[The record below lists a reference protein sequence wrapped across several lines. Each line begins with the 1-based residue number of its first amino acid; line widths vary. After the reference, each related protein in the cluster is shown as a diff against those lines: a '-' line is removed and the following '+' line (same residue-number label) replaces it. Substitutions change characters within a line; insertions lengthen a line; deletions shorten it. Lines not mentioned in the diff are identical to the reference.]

1 MPFAVNVN
9 GSLSRNQ
16 CCWAMARPVATCSH
30 RSLFRAAKDASKNV
44 KSRTMP
50 TVSLSKRET
59 MRWRPSTVRRF
70 RLLFVGV
77 GAVEGV
83 SGGGG
88 TAWMLVRPASEDV
101 AGIGVEESFAEL
113 MKLRFLKKEETKKR
127 TEENRGNREE
137 SPGNSFLFL
146 FPLFPPVRFV

>member
-16 CCWAMARPVATCSH
+16 CCWAMARPVATCSQ

-50 TVSLSKRET
+50 TVSLSKRQT

-70 RLLFVGV
+70 RLLFAGV

-88 TAWMLVRPASEDV
+88 TAWMLVRPV
-101 AGIGVEESFAEL
+101 ADIGVEGSFAEL

-137 SPGNSFLFL
+137 SSGTVFLFL

>member
-1 MPFAVNVN
+1 
-9 GSLSRNQ
+9 
-16 CCWAMARPVATCSH
+16 
-30 RSLFRAAKDASKNV
+30 
-44 KSRTMP
+44 
-50 TVSLSKRET
+50 
-59 MRWRPSTVRRF
+59 
-70 RLLFVGV
+70 LLFVGV

-137 SPGNSFLFL
+137 SPRNSFSFSVSSVSSCSFCLNNHQ
-146 FPLFPPVRFV
+146 PTA

>member
-1 MPFAVNVN
+1 
-9 GSLSRNQ
+9 
-16 CCWAMARPVATCSH
+16 
-30 RSLFRAAKDASKNV
+30 
-44 KSRTMP
+44 
-50 TVSLSKRET
+50 

-70 RLLFVGV
+70 RLLFAGV

-88 TAWMLVRPASEDV
+88 TAWMLVRPVSEPV

-137 SPGNSFLFL
+137 SPRNSFSFSVSSVSSCSFCLKNHQ
-146 FPLFPPVRFV
+146 PTA